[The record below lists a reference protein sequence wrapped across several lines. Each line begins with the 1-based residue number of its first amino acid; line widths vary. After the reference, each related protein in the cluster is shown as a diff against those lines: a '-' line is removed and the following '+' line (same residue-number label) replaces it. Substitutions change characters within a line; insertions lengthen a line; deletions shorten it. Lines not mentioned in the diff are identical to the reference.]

1 MAAASISSGGMQAD
15 TSTTTSSTANNN
27 IYVASAL
34 SDKSIVLYDIQTNSI
49 IDRIYNAH
57 DGPIS
62 EIQFFNSPSSSTA
75 ASTTTTASMMS
86 LISAGH
92 DGYVKT
98 WDFRCR
104 NNYYNYNSSGMTSNS
119 SGGTT
124 TTATGTFKLGQRN
137 EKALCVSVGYDGSL
151 AAVGTDQAHISFFDL
166 RYCQSS
172 SSVSGSN
179 SSSTA
184 LLGNYIDAHTDDV
197 TCVKFQTIPSTSSS
211 SSGCNSNSSSNTT
224 TTVLATASEDGL
236 INIYNPSAST
246 EETALLTVINVN
258 CPIREITFFGPNY
271 QGLAVLTGNES
282 MVCYHWDSGQLICNV
297 GNGIGIGGI
306 GNSGNS
312 SNGMGGLRKVLSDT
326 IRLSSSNRSNN
337 GKTTNINMSS
347 SSAIGGNEMMMM
359 DDDDNDKTCCDDDT
373 ENTIDYLISCQWT
386 TLPSSSSCQPA
397 LHLLAGNTNGN
408 AYIFQIDTNS
418 ITPLVHLTGGHRGCI
433 RDFVWIDNDS
443 DYNAIVGKRRLIT
456 GGEDAR
462 LCEWDLFSSSS
473 SSLLGVGTNTTMS
486 TTNKNSSGGRARSS
500 KYSISENS
508 NAADIRKEKKKTK
521 TKLGYP
527 Y

>member
-1 MAAASISSGGMQAD
+1 
-15 TSTTTSSTANNN
+15 
-27 IYVASAL
+27 
-34 SDKSIVLYDIQTNSI
+34 
-49 IDRIYNAH
+49 
-57 DGPIS
+57 
-62 EIQFFNSPSSSTA
+62 
-75 ASTTTTASMMS
+75 MMS

-104 NNYYNYNSSGMTSNS
+104 NNNYYNNN

-124 TTATGTFKLGQRN
+124 TTATGSFKLGQSN

-151 AAVGTDQAHISFFDL
+151 AAVGTDMARISFFDL

-172 SSVSGSN
+172 SSSSSSSSN

-184 LLGNYIDAHTDDV
+184 LLGNYVDAHTDDV
-197 TCVKFQTIPSTSSS
+197 TCVKFQTIPSAS
-211 SSGCNSNSSSNTT
+211 SSGSSGSSTT
-224 TTVLATASEDGL
+224 TILATASEDGL
-236 INIYNPSAST
+236 INIYNPSATT
-246 EETALLTVINVN
+246 EEAALLTVINVN

-282 MVCYHWDSGQLICNV
+282 MLCYHWDSGQLICNV

-306 GNSGNS
+306 GGIGNSGNS
-312 SNGMGGLRKVLSDT
+312 SSNGLGGLRKVLSDT
-326 IRLSSSNRSNN
+326 IRLSSSSSNSN
-337 GKTTNINMSS
+337 SSNDGGTNNINMSSSS
-347 SSAIGGNEMMMM
+347 SSAIGGNEMMMDDG
-359 DDDDNDKTCCDDDT
+359 DDDTCCDDDT
-373 ENTIDYLISCQWT
+373 ENTIDYLIGCQWT
-386 TLPSSSSCQPA
+386 TLPSSTTLSSSCQPA

-418 ITPLVHLTGGHRGCI
+418 ITPLIQLMDGHRGCI

-443 DYNAIVGKRRLIT
+443 DCNANVSKRRLIT

-473 SSLLGVGTNTTMS
+473 SSSLLGVGTNTTIS
-486 TTNKNSSGGRARSS
+486 TTTNISSGGRARSS
-500 KYSISENS
+500 KYAISENS
-508 NAADIRKEKKKTK
+508 NAADFRKEKKKTK